1 MRSSIWV
8 WNEEFPL
15 GLAPLG
21 YISGIGIVFQ
31 RPLTLRLDIRGF
43 EGLTAEEV
51 ADALL
56 RVVAVDDIR
65 CLTRTTKSCHR

>member
-1 MRSSIWV
+1 MKSLPQGG
-8 WNEEFPL
+8 PL
-15 GLAPLG
+15 GLHIRDRMVL
-21 YISGIGIVFQ
+21 Q

-43 EGLTAEEV
+43 ESLTAEEV

-65 CLTRTTKSCHR
+65 CLTRTSNKS

>member
-1 MRSSIWV
+1 MV
-8 WNEEFPL
+8 L
-15 GLAPLG
+15 K
-21 YISGIGIVFQ
+21 

-43 EGLTAEEV
+43 ESLTAEEV

-65 CLTRTTKSCHR
+65 CLTRTSKSWHITVASSLVKDRLCQRESV